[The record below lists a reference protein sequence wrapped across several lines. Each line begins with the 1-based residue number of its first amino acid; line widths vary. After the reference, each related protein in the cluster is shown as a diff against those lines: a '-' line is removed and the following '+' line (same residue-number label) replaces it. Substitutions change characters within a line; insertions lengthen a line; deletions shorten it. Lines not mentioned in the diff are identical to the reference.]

1 MIWLNHVI
9 VKECW
14 CMTNLSEN
22 VLANV
27 SGGVRNFKDLSTDGK
42 VVTCSCAAVCAA
54 SFLAFCAVTCK
65 EVIKK
70 II

>member
-1 MIWLNHVI
+1 
-9 VKECW
+9 
-14 CMTNLSEN
+14 MTNLSEN